1 MILFAAVTL
10 SLIEIPLTLVSL
22 VTVRLLVLIVLV
34 VTPDA
39 TKSPTEE
46 IPSRTFV
53 PSEYNNFLPLSVAEK
68 VTPVPELVLT
78 VTVKAPV
85 MYNISFFY

>member
-53 PSEYNNFLPLSVAEK
+53 PSEYNNFLPLPAADPSAFA
-68 VTPVPELVLT
+68 PLPPPPDPPEP
-78 VTVKAPV
+78 APPEPG
-85 MYNISFFY
+85 